1 MKYYPISKLQANTP
15 EVGEILNLLQP
26 LSTSSAEFDDMKISL
41 ILFMKSLRNDLG
53 VEVEE
58 RYVDKVYRDSYYSY
72 YDTKRLPYSRY
83 CVRLSFFDSAFNK
96 DVDLDDAENIKN
108 NYLGFVVLRPLRYCI
123 GRNVI
128 DPKAKADTSLQH
140 AKICRAAIESSCF
153 GIKLNAVG
161 FPHSSQDTETMTCAQ
176 TTIWALLEYYGN
188 KYNIYRP
195 TTPSEIKRILESFSY
210 ERQLPSSGLTYNQI
224 SVALRSLGF
233 GSKVYTKGTNVERF
247 NRLLACYVE
256 SGIPIVLALQGSGIG
271 HAVVCI
277 GREGIDKSE
286 VRNHQ
291 TTSPSGKIYYD
302 WNDAVASKRIV
313 LNDDNLPNYQLGSLS
328 QPCNYYSQLLGPN
341 SNWEHVEITQFIA
354 PLYNKIYMDAEAA
367 MELSTIVLDTYIQ
380 LKDQVK
386 RTFLTSGRTLRE
398 HIAKLHSISNNARI
412 ALLQIDL
419 PKFVWVTELS
429 TIDEFEND
437 QVNSLLL
444 IDATGNS
451 MVNVLGNIIFL
462 ISNRYFYTYDSLNHQ
477 MIGNQVE
484 AIPQNF
490 EAFPG
495 NLK

>member
-1 MKYYPISKLQANTP
+1 MKYYPINKLQADTAELE
-15 EVGEILNLLQP
+15 EVLNLLQP
-26 LSTSSAEFDDMKISL
+26 LSTSYTEFYDMKQTL
-41 ILFMKSLRNDLG
+41 IFFLQSLRSDLG

-58 RYVDKVYRDSYYSY
+58 SYVDKVYRDSYYSY
-72 YDTKRLPYSRY
+72 YDTKRLSYNRN
-83 CVRLSFFDSAFNK
+83 CVRLSFFDSAFDKNVNLEVA
-96 DVDLDDAENIKN
+96 DNITDS
-108 NYLGFVVLRPLRYCI
+108 YLGFVVLRPLRYCI

-128 DPKAKADTSLQH
+128 CPKAKADVSLQH
-140 AKICRAAIESSCF
+140 AKICRATIESSCF

-210 ERQLPSSGLTYNQI
+210 ERQLPSSGLSYNQI

-233 GSKVYTKGTNVERF
+233 GSKIYSKGQNVERF

-256 SGIPIVLALQGSGIG
+256 SGIPIVIALQGKGIG

-277 GREGIDKSE
+277 GREDIDKSE

-291 TTSPSGKIYYD
+291 TISPSGKKYYD
-302 WNDAVASKRIV
+302 WNDIVASKRIV

-328 QPCNYYSQLLGPN
+328 QPCCYYRQLVGPT
-341 SNWEHVEITQFIA
+341 SDWLQVEITQFIA

-367 MELSTIVLDTYIQ
+367 MELSTIVLDTYI
-380 LKDQVK
+380 KIENHVK

-398 HIAKLHSISNNARI
+398 HIANLHSVSNDARI

-429 TIDEFEND
+429 TIDEFESNR
-437 QVNSLLL
+437 VSSLLL

-451 MVNVLGNIIFL
+451 QVNVLGNIIFL
-462 ISNRYFYTYDSLNHQ
+462 ISKSYFYIYDPLNHQ
-477 MIGNQVE
+477 MKGNLVTE
-484 AIPQNF
+484 IPPNF

>member
-1 MKYYPISKLQANTP
+1 MKYYPITKLQAKTP
-15 EVGEILNLLQP
+15 EIEEILNLLQP
-26 LSTSSAEFDDMKISL
+26 LSTSSAEFDNMKVTL
-41 ILFMKSLRNDLG
+41 ILFMKSLRSDLG

-72 YDTKRLPYSRY
+72 YDTKRLPYNRY

-96 DVDLDDAENIKN
+96 DVDLDDAENIRN

-128 DPKAKADTSLQH
+128 DPKAKADTSLQK

-256 SGIPIVLALQGSGIG
+256 SGIPIVLALKGAGIG
-271 HAVVCI
+271 HAV
-277 GREGIDKSE
+277 
-286 VRNHQ
+286 
-291 TTSPSGKIYYD
+291 
-302 WNDAVASKRIV
+302 
-313 LNDDNLPNYQLGSLS
+313 
-328 QPCNYYSQLLGPN
+328 
-341 SNWEHVEITQFIA
+341 
-354 PLYNKIYMDAEAA
+354 
-367 MELSTIVLDTYIQ
+367 
-380 LKDQVK
+380 
-386 RTFLTSGRTLRE
+386 LTSGRTLRE

-429 TIDEFEND
+429 TIDEFEKD
-437 QVNSLLL
+437 MVNSLLL

-451 MVNVLGNIIFL
+451 QVNVLGNIIFL
-462 ISNRYFYTYDSLNHQ
+462 ISNRYFYTYDSQNHR

>member
-1 MKYYPISKLQANTP
+1 MKYYPITKLQAKTP
-15 EVGEILNLLQP
+15 EIEEILNLLQP

-41 ILFMKSLRNDLG
+41 ILFMKSLRSDLG

-72 YDTKRLPYSRY
+72 YDTKRLPYNRY

-96 DVDLDDAENIKN
+96 DVDLDDAENIRN

-128 DPKAKADTSLQH
+128 DPKAKADTSLQK

-256 SGIPIVLALQGSGIG
+256 SGIPIVLALKGAGIG
-271 HAVVCI
+271 HAV
-277 GREGIDKSE
+277 
-286 VRNHQ
+286 
-291 TTSPSGKIYYD
+291 
-302 WNDAVASKRIV
+302 
-313 LNDDNLPNYQLGSLS
+313 
-328 QPCNYYSQLLGPN
+328 
-341 SNWEHVEITQFIA
+341 
-354 PLYNKIYMDAEAA
+354 
-367 MELSTIVLDTYIQ
+367 
-380 LKDQVK
+380 
-386 RTFLTSGRTLRE
+386 LTSGRTLRE

-429 TIDEFEND
+429 TIDEFEKD
-437 QVNSLLL
+437 MVNSLLL

-451 MVNVLGNIIFL
+451 QVNVLGNIIFL
-462 ISNRYFYTYDSLNHQ
+462 ISNRYFYTYDSQNHR

>member
-1 MKYYPISKLQANTP
+1 MKYYPISKLQAKTP
-15 EVGEILNLLQP
+15 EIEEILNLLQP
-26 LSTSSAEFDDMKISL
+26 LSTSSAEFDNMKVTL
-41 ILFMKSLRNDLG
+41 ILFMKSLRSDLG

-72 YDTKRLPYSRY
+72 YDTKRLPYNRY
-83 CVRLSFFDSAFNK
+83 CVRLSFFDSEFNK

-462 ISNRYFYTYDSLNHQ
+462 SSNRYFYTYDSLSHQ